1 MSKIIGISGWSG
13 AGKTTLIERLIPV
26 LLKKGIRTAVIKHDV
41 HGIDEDDRGKDSARF
56 REAGAAKCVLCGPEG
71 PSLEEAIGTIENVDL
86 VLVEGFKNA
95 DIPQIGVARKA
106 TGKGFAAPLNR
117 YMAVVTDLDVEEPV
131 TKFEIDNIE
140 VIADYIISVKSLRD
154 EDS

>member
-1 MSKIIGISGWSG
+1 M
-13 AGKTTLIERLIPV
+13 
-26 LLKKGIRTAVIKHDV
+26 
-41 HGIDEDDRGKDSARF
+41 
-56 REAGAAKCVLCGPEG
+56 LCGPEG
-71 PSLEEAIGTIENVDL
+71 PSLEEAIDTIENVDL

-106 TGKGFAAPLNR
+106 TGKGFAAPLKR
-117 YMAVVTDLDVEEPV
+117 YMAVATDLDIDEPV